1 MQLLLPGEKA
11 PAHRHTPSA
20 ARIVVEGEG
29 AYTIVNGEKCMMER
43 GDLIL
48 TPGGAW
54 HDHGHDGKGP
64 VIWLDALDLPLFID
78 LEAAYSV
85 ERELQAPKNRPDASE
100 VEYATPGMVPAR
112 RNGQARPSYPM
123 MRYPWTNAVT
133 GLRALAEHTSRG
145 EPVEL
150 DYVNPETGDACLPTM
165 GFTAMML
172 RPGESVQPPL
182 RSTSAVHHVVEGSG
196 KSTING
202 ETFTWKRGD
211 TFSAP
216 CFALIEHTAA
226 KEPAF
231 LIRVHDTPLQ
241 QKLNYYEERPRPQ

>member
-1 MQLLLPGEKA
+1 
-11 PAHRHTPSA
+11 
-20 ARIVVEGEG
+20 
-29 AYTIVNGEKCMMER
+29 
-43 GDLIL
+43 
-48 TPGGAW
+48 
-54 HDHGHDGKGP
+54 
-64 VIWLDALDLPLFID
+64 
-78 LEAAYSV
+78 
-85 ERELQAPKNRPDASE
+85 
-100 VEYATPGMVPAR
+100 MVPAR
-112 RNGQARPSYPM
+112 RNGHARPTYPM
-123 MRYPWTNAVT
+123 MRYPWANAVQ
-133 GLRALAEHTSRG
+133 GLRALAEHTPRS

-172 RPGESVQPPL
+172 RSAETVKPPL

-202 ETFTWKRGD
+202 ETFAWKAGD

-216 CFALIEHTAA
+216 CFSLIEHTAN

-241 QKLNYYEERPRPQ
+241 EKLNYYEERPRPQ

>member
-1 MQLLLPGEKA
+1 
-11 PAHRHTPSA
+11 
-20 ARIVVEGEG
+20 
-29 AYTIVNGEKCMMER
+29 MMER

-112 RNGQARPSYPM
+112 RNGHARPTYPM
-123 MRYPWTNAVT
+123 MRYPWANAEK
-133 GLRALAEHTSRG
+133 GLRALAEHTPRG

-172 RPGESVQPPL
+172 RAGREREAAAALDLARCITSSKAPASRPSTARRSPGSAAT
-182 RSTSAVHHVVEGSG
+182 RS
-196 KSTING
+196 
-202 ETFTWKRGD
+202 RR
-211 TFSAP
+211 
-216 CFALIEHTAA
+216 
-226 KEPAF
+226 
-231 LIRVHDTPLQ
+231 RVS
-241 QKLNYYEERPRPQ
+241 R